1 MAGQGEWNNL
11 KNPFLG
17 HYILPRTRNALAT
30 YRDHDPVLYS
40 CTKQKPNVESSLTIT
55 ALCGKRG
62 TKLHFK
68 SPMAERRHVL
78 CVRVGGDRTD
88 SNPCRTTPEKQ
99 GMSALTSRPRR
110 TYGYEASKCEIVS
123 LGVLSATSRRNS

>member
-1 MAGQGEWNNL
+1 
-11 KNPFLG
+11 
-17 HYILPRTRNALAT
+17 
-30 YRDHDPVLYS
+30 
-40 CTKQKPNVESSLTIT
+40 
-55 ALCGKRG
+55 
-62 TKLHFK
+62 
-68 SPMAERRHVL
+68 MAERRHVL

-123 LGVLSATSRRNS
+123 LSRRLLGEIPRLGYFLDTIQKFLDYAKIPRL